1 MQYQLD
7 TNAVIH
13 FFKGS
18 GRVADRMLAVPPSE
32 VAISALVAYELRAG
46 VEKSPQATLRR
57 QQLLHL
63 LNTVEII
70 AFDAATAQIATKIQ
84 AALEHDGQGI
94 GPIDVLIAAT
104 ALARGA
110 TLVTHNTKEFSR
122 VVGLSVVDWHG

>member
-1 MQYQLD
+1 VAYQLD

-18 GRVADRMLAVPPSE
+18 GQVANRMLAVPPSE
-32 VAISALVAYELRAG
+32 VAISALVAYELLVG

-57 QQLLHL
+57 QQLLDL
-63 LNTVEII
+63 LNTIEII
-70 AFDAATAQIATKIQ
+70 AFDSTVAQIAAKIR
-84 AALEHDGQGI
+84 AVLERDRQGI

-122 VVGLSVVDWHG
+122 VAGLNVVDWHG